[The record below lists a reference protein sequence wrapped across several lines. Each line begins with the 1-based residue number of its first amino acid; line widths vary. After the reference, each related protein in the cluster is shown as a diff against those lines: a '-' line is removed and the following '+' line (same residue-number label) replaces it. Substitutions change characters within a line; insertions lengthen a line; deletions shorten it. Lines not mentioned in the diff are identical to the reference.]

1 MSGLEKIRLNR
12 DRVLE
17 IARQHGAERLRVFGS
32 VARNEDGSES
42 DLDFLVQMSPDRD
55 LLDIIA
61 LSQELEELFHQK
73 TDVVSDDELSP
84 YLRDRILKE
93 AIAV

>member
-1 MSGLEKIRLNR
+1 M
-12 DRVLE
+12 
-17 IARQHGAERLRVFGS
+17 FGS
-32 VARNEDGSES
+32 VARNEDRSES
-42 DLDFLVQMSPDRD
+42 DLDFLVQMGPDRD
-55 LLDIIA
+55 LLDMIA